1 MPDHPNEIESLRPL
15 LQALPGTAYL
25 LDKTGQVLE
34 QNTVDL
40 ALRKRLPADSRGQNF
55 FVGVIAGGGTPELGG
70 AFYAAMADAQAS
82 LDVDLDWRLSSQ
94 GGQDVRIRLR
104 KVAATTT
111 GDVLGLAIVED
122 ATRQKTTERALS
134 AAMGEGRDEHMHDP
148 VTRMFSRAQFD
159 FLVPIELRRA
169 QRYGYQT
176 SLLAVDLLPGALSD
190 DALRAATACTISCL
204 RQSDFCFRF
213 SGSRF
218 YVLLTHT
225 DAAGAEIAGQ
235 RIGISLHKLLGQP
248 NSVLGMNHASTTY
261 ALAVGQ
267 TNFLQ
272 ASLNLLKEVERKL
285 ALVAK

>member
-1 MPDHPNEIESLRPL
+1 MPDQVTEMANFRQL
-15 LQALPGTAYL
+15 LLAMPGTVYL
-25 LDKTGQVLE
+25 LDKSGQVLD
-34 QNTVDL
+34 QNAVDL
-40 ALRKRLPADSRGQNF
+40 ALRKRMPADSQGKDF
-55 FVGVIAGGGTPELGG
+55 FVDVIAGGGTAELGG
-70 AFYAAMADAQAS
+70 TFYAAMADAQAS
-82 LDVDLDWRLSSQ
+82 LDVDLDWRIASG

-104 KVAATTT
+104 KIAAAND
-111 GDVLGLAIVED
+111 GEALALAIVED

-176 SLLAVDLLPGALSD
+176 SLLAVDLLPQTLSD

-213 SGSRF
+213 KGSRF

-225 DAAGAEIAGQ
+225 DATGAEIAGQ
-235 RIGISLHKLLGQP
+235 RIGVSMHKLLGEP
-248 NSVLGMNHASTTY
+248 NSVLGIKHASVTY

-272 ASLNLLKEVERKL
+272 SSLDLLKEVERKL
-285 ALVAK
+285 GIAAA

>member
-1 MPDHPNEIESLRPL
+1 MADQSIEIANFRQL
-15 LQALPGTAYL
+15 LLAMPGTVYL
-25 LDKTGQVLE
+25 LNKSGQVLH
-34 QNTVDL
+34 QNAVDL
-40 ALRKRLPADSRGQNF
+40 ALRKRMPADSRGQNF
-55 FVGVIAGGGTPELGG
+55 FADVIQGGGTAELGG
-70 AFYAAMADAQAS
+70 AFYAAMADAQAG
-82 LDVDLDWRLSSQ
+82 LDVDLDWRISSG

-104 KVAATTT
+104 KIAADA
-111 GDVLGLAIVED
+111 GGEDLALAVVED

-176 SLLAVDLLPGALSD
+176 SLLAVDLLPQTLSD

-213 SGSRF
+213 KGSRF

-235 RIGISLHKLLGQP
+235 RIGVSMHKLLGEP
-248 NSVLGMNHASTTY
+248 NSVLGLKHASATY
-261 ALAVGQ
+261 ALAIGQ

-272 ASLNLLKEVERKL
+272 SGLNLLKEVEQKL
-285 ALVAK
+285 STATA